1 MNIVL
6 RKTLL
11 ALAIAGTAGAAQ
23 ADIVS
28 GQSYTETD
36 GIRLGAATFQNPGV
50 AGAGVDGQLL
60 NQLAPATHFALAD
73 YQDSTGVYTWS
84 GREIV
89 ADGAAPGP
97 DTPIDHS
104 GIGVWSF
111 AQVGSQ
117 DVWFGEWDAEAAEG
131 DGAIGDKVAGT
142 HTAWYVGES
151 GDVATTLPTGAPVTY
166 TVQSI
171 NNYTGAT
178 LPTSTLTA
186 NFDGLTAS
194 STGDISFSGG
204 AITNTGSDVQLAA
217 NGVNVASSGG
227 TNGDLAGNFFGTGAA
242 AVAGIVTFADRNQDT
257 AFGGSKNP

>member
-1 MNIVL
+1 M
-6 RKTLL
+6 
-11 ALAIAGTAGAAQ
+11 
-23 ADIVS
+23 
-28 GQSYTETD
+28 
-36 GIRLGAATFQNPGV
+36 
-50 AGAGVDGQLL
+50 
-60 NQLAPATHFALAD
+60 
-73 YQDSTGVYTWS
+73 
-84 GREIV
+84 
-89 ADGAAPGP
+89 
-97 DTPIDHS
+97 
-104 GIGVWSF
+104 
-111 AQVGSQ
+111 GSQ
-117 DVWFGEWDAEAAEG
+117 DVWFGEWDAEAAAG

-142 HTAWYVGES
+142 HNVWYVGES